1 MGLFDF
7 FKKKQV
13 EENTKYNRVVGLDY
27 FPPLFSQFGSNIY
40 ASDVVQQAINCI
52 VREMKK
58 LEPRHIIKQS
68 NGRHKLI
75 NDSVQNA
82 LRNPNI
88 LMTTTDFIEKIVWQ
102 LFFNYNS
109 FVYPLWENGKLE
121 GLYPLQPKQVDFIQD
136 KAGRIFVK
144 LTFANDY
151 ESIIPYEDII
161 HIRYN
166 YSINEFMG
174 GNELGQ
180 PDHKA
185 LLDSLELNNTLL
197 NGVGKALKSSFAI
210 NGIVKYNTM
219 IDNGKMETEIKQLET
234 RLKNNESGLMGM
246 DIKGEYIPFK
256 REIQLVD
263 EGTLK
268 FVDEKILRHFGVS
281 IPILTGDYTKEQY
294 EAFFQKTI
302 EPLIISIS
310 QAFTKAIFSNRES
323 FGFGHEIIFYHDKLD
338 FMSMN
343 EKSNVATL
351 LSNTGSIT
359 VDELRYMFGLPPC
372 EDEKL
377 GKTPVMSKNFG
388 NAESV
393 KDMDKKDIDQ
403 NKKTDDN
410 SSGDSDDSNSSDD
423 SDNNS
428 SDDDNVNKEENEDE

>member
-1 MGLFDF
+1 MGFFDF

-13 EENTKYNRVVGLDY
+13 EENTKYSRVVGLDY
-27 FPPLFSQFGSNIY
+27 FPPLFSQFGSDIY
-40 ASDVVQQAINCI
+40 VSDVVQQAINCI

-58 LEPRHIIKQS
+58 LEPRHIIKQE

-75 NDSVQNA
+75 NGSIQNA
-82 LRNPNI
+82 LKNPNI
-88 LMTTTDFIEKIVWQ
+88 FMTTTDFIEKIVWQ
-102 LFFNYNS
+102 LYFNYNS
-109 FVYPLWENGKLE
+109 FVYPLWENGKLT
-121 GLYPLQPKQVDFIQD
+121 GLYPLQPENVDFIQD
-136 KAGRIFVK
+136 TRGKIFIK
-144 LTFANDY
+144 FTFANDY
-151 ESIIPYEDII
+151 ESIIPYEDVI

-166 YSINEFMG
+166 YSVSEFMG

-185 LLDSLELNNTLL
+185 LLKSLELNDTLL

-219 IDNGKMETEIKQLET
+219 LDQLKMQEKIKEFEKN
-234 RLKNNESGLMGM
+234 LKNNNSGLMSM
-246 DIKGEYIPFK
+246 DLKGEYIPLK

-263 EGTLK
+263 EATLK
-268 FVDEKILRHFGVS
+268 FIDEKILRYFGV
-281 IPILTGDYTKEQY
+281 PLCILTGDYTKEQY

-302 EPLIISIS
+302 EPLIISMS

-343 EKSNVATL
+343 EKATVATL
-351 LSNTGSIT
+351 LSNTGSIN

-377 GKTPVMSKNFG
+377 GRTPVMSKNFG
-388 NAESV
+388 NAETV
-393 KDMDKKDIDQ
+393 KDMDKKDIDKS
-403 NKKTDDN
+403 KKIDDNDDN
-410 SSGDSDDSNSSDD
+410 SSNDD
-423 SDNNS
+423 
-428 SDDDNVNKEENEDE
+428 ELEDENDE

>member
-7 FKKKQV
+7 FKKKKV
-13 EENTKYNRVVGLDY
+13 EENTTYSRVVGLDY

-75 NDSVQNA
+75 YDSVQNA
-82 LRNPNI
+82 LRNPNL

-102 LFFNYNS
+102 LYFNYNS
-109 FVYPLWENGKLE
+109 FVYPLWENGKLVS
-121 GLYPLQPKQVDFIQD
+121 LFPLQPKQVDFIQD
-136 KAGRIFVK
+136 KTGRIFVK

-151 ESIIPYEDII
+151 ESILPYEDVI

-166 YSINEFMG
+166 YSVNEFMG
-174 GNELGQ
+174 GNDLGQ

-185 LLDSLELNNTLL
+185 LLQSLELNDTLL

-219 IDNGKMETEIKQLET
+219 IDSGKMEEEIKKLET

-268 FVDEKILRHFGVS
+268 FVDEKILRNFGVPVS
-281 IPILTGDYTKEQY
+281 ILTGDYTKEQY

-343 EKSNVATL
+343 EKANVATL

-372 EDEKL
+372 EDEEL
-377 GKTPVMSKNFG
+377 GSTPVMSKNFG
-388 NAESV
+388 NAQSV
-393 KDMDKKDIDQ
+393 KDMDEKDIDK
-403 NKKTDDN
+403 NKNGDNNSDDN
-410 SSGDSDDSNSSDD
+410 NSDD
-423 SDNNS
+423 SDNSS
-428 SDDDNVNKEENEDE
+428 SDDDNVEGNEDE

>member
-7 FKKKQV
+7 FKKKNI

-27 FPPLFSQFGSNIY
+27 FPPLFSQFGSDIY

-58 LEPRHIIKQS
+58 LEPRHIIKQE

-75 NDSVQNA
+75 TDSVQNA
-82 LRNPNI
+82 LKNPNV

-109 FVYPLWENGKLE
+109 FVYPLWEKGKLT
-121 GLYPLQPKQVDFIQD
+121 GLYPLQPKQVDFIQN
-136 KAGRIFVK
+136 KTGQIFVK

-151 ESIIPYEDII
+151 EAVIPYEDII

-166 YSINEFMG
+166 YSVSEFMG

-185 LLDSLELNNTLL
+185 LLKSLELNDTLL

-219 IDNGKMETEIKQLET
+219 IDNLKMQEKITEFENHL
-234 RLKNNESGLMGM
+234 RNSNSGLLPL
-246 DIKGEYIPFK
+246 DIKGEYVPLK

-263 EGTLK
+263 EATLK
-268 FVDEKILRHFGVS
+268 FVDEKILRHFGV
-281 IPILTGDYTKEQY
+281 PLCILTGDYTKEQY

-302 EPLIISIS
+302 EPLIITLS
-310 QAFTKAIFSNRES
+310 QAFSKAIFSNRES
-323 FGFGHEIIFYHDKLD
+323 YGFGHEIIFYHDKLD
-338 FMSMN
+338 FMTMS
-343 EKSNVATL
+343 EKATVATL
-351 LSNTGSIT
+351 LSNTGSIV
-359 VDELRYMFGLPPC
+359 VDELRYLFGLPPC
-372 EDEKL
+372 ENEEL
-377 GKTPVMSKNFG
+377 GNTPVMSKNFG

-393 KDMDKKDIDQ
+393 KDMDKKDIDK
-403 NKKTDDN
+403 NKNDNDNSDDN
-410 SSGDSDDSNSSDD
+410 SDNSSN
-423 SDNNS
+423 DN
-428 SDDDNVNKEENEDE
+428 ELEGQEDE